1 MPRGVSGSF
10 LLINCE
16 AGELLCLSNKL
27 AAFER
32 PSNFERTSV
41 LNFFL
46 SKRPIAW
53 QENYIGN
60 TPDLVTLKATSDDA
74 WLDRQIL
81 QLLAKTNNRVLSV
94 SRSYQSFLRRS

>member
-1 MPRGVSGSF
+1 MQRDYGRCV
-10 LLINCE
+10 LINHD
-16 AGELLCLSNKL
+16 AGELLCLSSKL
-27 AAFER
+27 AAFDR

-46 SKRPIAW
+46 SNRPIAW

-60 TPDLVTLKATSDDA
+60 TPDLVTLKATKDDA

-81 QLLAKTNNRVLSV
+81 HLLAKTNNRVLSV
-94 SRSYQSFLRRS
+94 SPAY